1 MRSSSN
7 IGIFTLYDTVYHE
20 PYQPEM
26 LTKNATKLAGIIVD
40 IAPGIEYLE
49 SIYLVSEES
58 EQTEREE
65 VYFVL
70 ESAHASSEKG
80 AAKNIVICH
89 DNKIIVH
96 INLVEEGE
104 GAISQF
110 QEAISKLIS
119 SN

>member
-20 PYQPEM
+20 PYQPET

-49 SIYLVSEES
+49 SIYLVSEKS

-70 ESAHASSEKG
+70 ESAHASSGKG

-96 INLVEEGE
+96 INLVE
-104 GAISQF
+104 
-110 QEAISKLIS
+110 
-119 SN
+119 